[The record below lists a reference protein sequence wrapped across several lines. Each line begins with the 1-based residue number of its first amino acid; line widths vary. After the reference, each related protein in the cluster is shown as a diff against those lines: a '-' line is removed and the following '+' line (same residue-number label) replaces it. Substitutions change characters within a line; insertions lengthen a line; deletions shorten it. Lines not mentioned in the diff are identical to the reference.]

1 MNEWSL
7 IPLFWGALIFL
18 LVNAFACLWR
28 GLAGPTLPDRILA
41 ANVIGTKTMVV
52 LVLLGLARE
61 QGVWLDVAL
70 VYGLLSFTVT
80 LVASRLLETGRMKGH
95 LERVMLANAHALLVS
110 FLVIAG
116 AAFFF
121 IGTLGLLRFP
131 DFYTRVHAVTKCDAL
146 GAGWCCSVLRSGTD
160 RTGKACASWP

>member
-7 IPLFWGALIFL
+7 IPLFWGTLIFL
-18 LVNAFACLWR
+18 LINAVACLWR

-80 LVASRLLETGRMKGH
+80 LVAGRLLETGRLKGAW
-95 LERVMLANAHALLVS
+95 RQ
-110 FLVIAG
+110 
-116 AAFFF
+116 
-121 IGTLGLLRFP
+121 
-131 DFYTRVHAVTKCDAL
+131 
-146 GAGWCCSVLRSGTD
+146 
-160 RTGKACASWP
+160 

>member
-7 IPLFWGALIFL
+7 IPLFWGTLIFL
-18 LVNAFACLWR
+18 LINAFACLWR

-61 QGVWLDVAL
+61 QGIWLDVAL

-80 LVASRLLETGRMKGH
+80 LVAGRLLETGRLKG
-95 LERVMLANAHALLVS
+95 AW
-110 FLVIAG
+110 
-116 AAFFF
+116 
-121 IGTLGLLRFP
+121 
-131 DFYTRVHAVTKCDAL
+131 KQ
-146 GAGWCCSVLRSGTD
+146 
-160 RTGKACASWP
+160 

>member
-18 LVNAFACLWR
+18 LINAFACLWR

-61 QGVWLDVAL
+61 QGIWLDVAL

-80 LVASRLLETGRMKGH
+80 LVAGRLLETGQLKGAW
-95 LERVMLANAHALLVS
+95 RQ
-110 FLVIAG
+110 
-116 AAFFF
+116 
-121 IGTLGLLRFP
+121 
-131 DFYTRVHAVTKCDAL
+131 
-146 GAGWCCSVLRSGTD
+146 
-160 RTGKACASWP
+160 

>member
-1 MNEWSL
+1 MAEWSL

-70 VYGLLSFTVT
+70 VYGLLSFTIT
-80 LVASRLLETGRMKGH
+80 LVASRLLETGRIKG
-95 LERVMLANAHALLVS
+95 
-110 FLVIAG
+110 
-116 AAFFF
+116 
-121 IGTLGLLRFP
+121 
-131 DFYTRVHAVTKCDAL
+131 
-146 GAGWCCSVLRSGTD
+146 
-160 RTGKACASWP
+160 SWSD

>member
-7 IPLFWGALIFL
+7 IPLFWGTLVFL
-18 LVNAFACLWR
+18 LINAFACLWR

-61 QGVWLDVAL
+61 QGIWLDVAL

-80 LVASRLLETGRMKGH
+80 LVAGRLLETGRLKGAWR
-95 LERVMLANAHALLVS
+95 E
-110 FLVIAG
+110 
-116 AAFFF
+116 
-121 IGTLGLLRFP
+121 
-131 DFYTRVHAVTKCDAL
+131 
-146 GAGWCCSVLRSGTD
+146 
-160 RTGKACASWP
+160 

>member
-18 LVNAFACLWR
+18 LINAFACLWR

-61 QGVWLDVAL
+61 QGIWLDVAL

-80 LVASRLLETGRMKGH
+80 LVAGRLLETGRLKGAW
-95 LERVMLANAHALLVS
+95 RQ
-110 FLVIAG
+110 
-116 AAFFF
+116 
-121 IGTLGLLRFP
+121 
-131 DFYTRVHAVTKCDAL
+131 
-146 GAGWCCSVLRSGTD
+146 
-160 RTGKACASWP
+160 

>member
-7 IPLFWGALIFL
+7 IPLFWGTLIFL
-18 LVNAFACLWR
+18 LINAFACLWR

-61 QGVWLDVAL
+61 QGIWLDVAL

-80 LVASRLLETGRMKGH
+80 LVAGRLLETDRLKGAW
-95 LERVMLANAHALLVS
+95 R
-110 FLVIAG
+110 
-116 AAFFF
+116 
-121 IGTLGLLRFP
+121 
-131 DFYTRVHAVTKCDAL
+131 D
-146 GAGWCCSVLRSGTD
+146 
-160 RTGKACASWP
+160 

>member
-1 MNEWSL
+1 MAEWSL

-70 VYGLLSFTVT
+70 VYGLLSFTIT
-80 LVASRLLETGRMKGH
+80 LVASRLLETGRIKG
-95 LERVMLANAHALLVS
+95 
-110 FLVIAG
+110 
-116 AAFFF
+116 
-121 IGTLGLLRFP
+121 
-131 DFYTRVHAVTKCDAL
+131 
-146 GAGWCCSVLRSGTD
+146 
-160 RTGKACASWP
+160 SWSE

>member
-7 IPLFWGALIFL
+7 IPLFWGTLIFL
-18 LVNAFACLWR
+18 LINAFACLWR

-61 QGVWLDVAL
+61 QGIWLDVAL

-80 LVASRLLETGRMKGH
+80 LVAGRLLETGRLKGAWR
-95 LERVMLANAHALLVS
+95 E
-110 FLVIAG
+110 
-116 AAFFF
+116 
-121 IGTLGLLRFP
+121 
-131 DFYTRVHAVTKCDAL
+131 
-146 GAGWCCSVLRSGTD
+146 
-160 RTGKACASWP
+160 

>member
-1 MNEWSL
+1 MTEWSL
-7 IPLFWGALIFL
+7 IPLFWGVLIFL

-61 QGVWLDVAL
+61 QGIWLDVAL

-80 LVASRLLETGRMKGH
+80 LVASRLLETGRLKGAW
-95 LERVMLANAHALLVS
+95 RQ
-110 FLVIAG
+110 
-116 AAFFF
+116 
-121 IGTLGLLRFP
+121 
-131 DFYTRVHAVTKCDAL
+131 
-146 GAGWCCSVLRSGTD
+146 
-160 RTGKACASWP
+160 

>member
-18 LVNAFACLWR
+18 LINAFGCLWR

-61 QGVWLDVAL
+61 QGIWLDVAL

-80 LVASRLLETGRMKGH
+80 LVAGRLLETGRLKGAW
-95 LERVMLANAHALLVS
+95 RQ
-110 FLVIAG
+110 
-116 AAFFF
+116 
-121 IGTLGLLRFP
+121 
-131 DFYTRVHAVTKCDAL
+131 
-146 GAGWCCSVLRSGTD
+146 
-160 RTGKACASWP
+160 